1 MKRKFS
7 WLTVPGLLL
16 LMAGLIGLYS
26 GPEIS
31 QYVFLPGGEGTKYG
45 ELLSETEKKW
55 EGSIPAGSLHGL
67 VSGVSLTAGNRS
79 EGEVTLYETM
89 GGFFETY
96 PRRFRTG
103 RPLTRGDAG
112 KRVIVLDEGLG
123 FALFGGDRDPVG
135 ERVRIGDREFEIV
148 GIAAHGRR
156 IGEEGKYAAWIP
168 LDAEGAPAPET
179 VILSAGG
186 RMGAGLRTVFET
198 TAREAFGAG
207 QAFFLGKERMRGIIL
222 PGAAALILAVRLLA
236 VWFRKTGEWIRKW
249 VRDLREKLKR
259 KYPRQMAGTLAG
271 RGLQILLAAAAP
283 VAACALL
290 VWWAS
295 RPMTVFPEW
304 VPESLVDPEAVV
316 KRFWELTSAAA
327 RTVQFRTPELAE
339 IRFWS
344 GAVRWGLVLT
354 LLSRIL
360 HHLRGKGRREEKRP
374 DAV

>member
-89 GGFFETY
+89 GGFFEIY

-135 ERVRIGDREFEIV
+135 ERVRIGT
-148 GIAAHGRR
+148 G
-156 IGEEGKYAAWIP
+156 
-168 LDAEGAPAPET
+168 
-179 VILSAGG
+179 S
-186 RMGAGLRTVFET
+186 LR
-198 TAREAFGAG
+198 
-207 QAFFLGKERMRGIIL
+207 
-222 PGAAALILAVRLLA
+222 
-236 VWFRKTGEWIRKW
+236 
-249 VRDLREKLKR
+249 
-259 KYPRQMAGTLAG
+259 
-271 RGLQILLAAAAP
+271 
-283 VAACALL
+283 
-290 VWWAS
+290 S
-295 RPMTVFPEW
+295 
-304 VPESLVDPEAVV
+304 
-316 KRFWELTSAAA
+316 
-327 RTVQFRTPELAE
+327 
-339 IRFWS
+339 
-344 GAVRWGLVLT
+344 
-354 LLSRIL
+354 
-360 HHLRGKGRREEKRP
+360 
-374 DAV
+374 